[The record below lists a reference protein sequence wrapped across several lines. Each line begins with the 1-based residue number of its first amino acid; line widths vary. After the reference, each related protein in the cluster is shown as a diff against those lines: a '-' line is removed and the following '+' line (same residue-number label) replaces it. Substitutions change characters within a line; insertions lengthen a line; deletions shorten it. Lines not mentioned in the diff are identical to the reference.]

1 MYQISIG
8 LILGCGICAL
18 WVVIVRL
25 RLQRASK
32 KRYANDLQNIVEDQI
47 NYLINIGLDLNINK
61 KDILRYN
68 LYRIIESKLLA
79 KPCDAYTVLCGM
91 LCAVTGKTC
100 VSQCYIRQQK
110 EATNE

>member
-1 MYQISIG
+1 MFDISIG
-8 LILGCGICAL
+8 LIIGCSICAL

-32 KRYANDLQNIVEDQI
+32 KMYANDLQNIVEEQL
-47 NYLINIGLDLNINK
+47 NYLIGIGLDLNINK
-61 KDILRYN
+61 KDIIRYN
-68 LYRIIESKLLA
+68 LCRIIESKLLA

-110 EATNE
+110 KDNSD